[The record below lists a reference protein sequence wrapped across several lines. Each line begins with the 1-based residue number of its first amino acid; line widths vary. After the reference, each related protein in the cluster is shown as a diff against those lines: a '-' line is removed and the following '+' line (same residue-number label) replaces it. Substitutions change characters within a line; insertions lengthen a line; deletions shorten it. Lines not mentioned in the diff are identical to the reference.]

1 MALGKNHR
9 LGILL
14 AIGFVSYGVG
24 GCDPTNETGPG
35 TAQTPGSGG
44 ASSNSDTS
52 KSTVSTGGKTTSK
65 ATSATG
71 GNSGRGGAK
80 NSSKA
85 PETGGAKGDPEQDSG
100 GSTATDT
107 SATGGATQK
116 SSSKSSSGGASQD
129 SSTTNAAEKGGSGNS
144 SAKGGAAAGGKS
156 SSPGSS
162 ATGGKS
168 ASSTATGGVG
178 IGGKSASGGSSAS
191 TGSGDCKKGQ
201 VAAKEVA
208 IMGESFYAM
217 APQYIQKRIEE
228 NAKKAGAIGSGDSYR
243 NVAISG
249 QPMSVVVGEFDTA
262 LKGGPV
268 KVVIM
273 DGGGIDCMS
282 SSCPNCPNLFK
293 TVLEKM
299 ATNGVQS
306 VIYTR
311 YPEPGAPPGSNATLK
326 KNLDAL
332 MPEMEKVCKA
342 STNPP
347 CYWVDLRPV
356 WQTGDTTDGL
366 HPTQS
371 GGNHCGDAIW
381 AEMVKQCIAQ

>member
-1 MALGKNHR
+1 MTFGQRYR
-9 LGILL
+9 LGILFMF
-14 AIGFVSYGVG
+14 GVVSYGIV
-24 GCDPTNETGPG
+24 GCDATNESSPG
-35 TAQTPGSGG
+35 TTQTPGSGG
-44 ASSNSDTS
+44 ASN
-52 KSTVSTGGKTTSK
+52 KSGSSEDTVSTGGKTTSK
-65 ATSATG
+65 AASTKG

-80 NSSKA
+80 NSSQEQQEA
-85 PETGGAKGDPEQDSG
+85 GGAESDPGNDEG
-100 GSTATDT
+100 GSSAAET
-107 SATGGATQK
+107 SATGGATTK
-116 SSSKSSSGGASQD
+116 SSSKSSSGGASHN
-129 SSTTNAAEKGGSGNS
+129 SSTADAAENGGSGNS
-144 SAKGGAAAGGKS
+144 SSKGGAAAGGKS
-156 SSPGSS
+156 SSPRSS
-162 ATGGKS
+162 AAGGKS
-168 ASSTATGGVG
+168 ATSTGGVG
-178 IGGKSASGGSSAS
+178 NGGGSASGGSTTA

-208 IMGESFYAM
+208 ILGESFYAM

-262 LKGGPV
+262 LKGGAV

-282 SSCPNCPNLFK
+282 SSCPDCPNLFK
-293 TVLEKM
+293 NLLTKM
-299 ATNGVQS
+299 ASNGVQS

-311 YPEPGAPPGSNATLK
+311 YPEPGNPPGSNATLK

-342 STNPP
+342 STSPP

-356 WQTGDTTDGL
+356 WVNGDTSDGL